1 MSSIVLV
8 TGGFDPLHSGHIA
21 YFKEAKRL
29 GQKLVIGLNS
39 DDWLTRKK
47 GRPFMSWSERAEILE
62 NISCIDRVIK
72 FNDLDDTANDAI
84 YRTLK
89 MSPDSRIIFA
99 NGGDRSIGNTPE
111 EKTYGGVHWVRFE
124 WGVGGE
130 NKVNSSSWILDKWK
144 TQKTERDWG
153 YWRVLDDKQ
162 PALPQKIKEL
172 VIYPN
177 YSLSDQKHLHRSE
190 HWYVLEGDLQ
200 IELEYP
206 DATWKTMIL
215 SPHTTFIIPTNTWH
229 KTTNIG
235 SFNAHVLEVQ
245 YGTKCI
251 ESDIERRQIL
261 NEKNK
266 RDDI

>member
-21 YFKEAKRL
+21 YFKEAKSL
-29 GQKLVIGLNS
+29 GQKLVVGLNS
-39 DDWLTRKK
+39 DDWLIRKK

-62 NISCIDRVIK
+62 NISCIDRVIS
-72 FNDLDDTANDAI
+72 FNDSDDTANDAI
-84 YRTLK
+84 YKSLK
-89 MSPDSRIIFA
+89 MSPDSRIVFA
-99 NGGDRSIGNTPE
+99 NGGDRSMGNTPE
-111 EKTYGGVHWVRFE
+111 EKTYGELPWVRFE
-124 WGVGGE
+124 WGIGGD

-162 PALPQKIKEL
+162 PELPQKIKEL
-172 VIYPN
+172 VIYPKCG
-177 YSLSDQKHLHRSE
+177 LSDQKHLYRSE
-190 HWYVLEGDLQ
+190 HWYVLEGELQ

-206 DATWKTMIL
+206 DATWKTIIL
-215 SPHTTFIIPTNTWH
+215 NPHTTFVIPTNTWH

-261 NEKNK
+261 NENNK
-266 RDDI
+266 RDYV